1 MEHEPA
7 KIKYALALRGYQQTD
22 IARECD
28 VEPNTVSAVI
38 HGRSRSK
45 RIEMKIAA
53 ITGLPLAELWPQWHG
68 PQSERRRRRAVSPAQ
83 VAEALRA
90 LPARAAG

>member
-7 KIKYALALRGYQQTD
+7 KIKYALALRDYQQTD
-22 IARECD
+22 VARECR

-45 RIEMKIAA
+45 RIEMRIAA
-53 ITGLPLAELWPQWHG
+53 ITGLALAELWPQWYG
-68 PQSERRRRRAVSPAQ
+68 ASAKRRRRPSLSPVQ
-83 VAEALRA
+83 VADALR
-90 LPARAAG
+90 RVAG

>member
-22 IARECD
+22 VAKECG

-45 RIEMKIAA
+45 RIEMRISA
-53 ITGLPLAELWPQWHG
+53 ITGLQLVELWPQWHG
-68 PQSERRRRRAVSPAQ
+68 ARSERRRRPVSAAQ
-83 VAEALRA
+83 VAEALRSM
-90 LPARAAG
+90 PARAAG